1 MAFLDTHADT
11 LQAFSLFSRQL
22 GARPDYVQ
30 GGGGNT
36 SVKLDDHLMAIK
48 ASGYCLEDI
57 RPDKA
62 YAVIDYAALR
72 RFYAENEPSKFSD
85 VEAAGAAVSKI
96 SQQQIEG
103 LDTLRP
109 SVEAGF
115 HSLLD
120 TFVGHTHSVYANL
133 AACCKEADQV
143 LSDAL
148 AGADYTGALVP
159 YINPGA
165 ELTFTIRDVMR
176 HAKAETGKQPSV
188 LLLQNHGVIVHDN
201 YDKRCL
207 QVHEDINSRF
217 TKAFGLEE
225 GAFPAPAVKE
235 TGDGSFISNT
245 PWLQSR
251 LAGDAYPD
259 TFLLDSPLYPD
270 QMVFFK
276 DTLGETARIDRKSG
290 VTHYRLPRKTAQTL
304 EETLCAV
311 IFIIETIRRRGLT
324 LVTMGEAAKGFIGG
338 WESEKYRKSLAEG
351 KA

>member
-1 MAFLDTHADT
+1 MAFLDIYADI
-11 LQAFSLFSRQL
+11 LKAFSHFSGQL

-36 SVKLDDHLMAIK
+36 SVKLDDYLMAIK

-62 YAVIDYAALR
+62 YAVINYAALR
-72 RFYAENEPSKFSD
+72 RFYAQSEPGQYAD
-85 VEAAGAAVSKI
+85 VEAAGAASAKAA
-96 SQQQIEG
+96 QQQIEG
-103 LDTLRP
+103 LDALRP

-120 TFVGHTHSVYANL
+120 TYVGHTHSVYANL
-133 AACCKEADQV
+133 AACCKEADEV
-143 LSDAL
+143 LQNAL
-148 AGADYTGALVP
+148 DGADYTGALVP

-165 ELTFTIRDVMR
+165 ELTFTIRDAMR
-176 HAKAETGKQPSV
+176 YAKAESGRAPSV
-188 LLLQNHGVIVHDN
+188 LLLQNHGIISHDN
-201 YDKRCL
+201 SNKRCL
-207 QVHEDINSRF
+207 QIHEDINNRF
-217 TKAFGLEE
+217 INAFGLEE

-235 TGDGSFISNT
+235 TADGTYLSDT
-245 PWLQSR
+245 PWLHSR

-259 TFLLDSPLYPD
+259 AFLLDSPLYPD

-276 DTLGETARIDRKSG
+276 GTLGEKALINRTSG
-290 VTHYRLPRKTAQTL
+290 VTHYHLPRKTAQTI

-311 IFIIETIRRRGLT
+311 VFIIETIRRRGLT
-324 LVTMGEAAKGFIGG
+324 LVTMGESAKGFIGG

>member
-1 MAFLDTHADT
+1 MAFFEEYADS
-11 LQAFSLFSRQL
+11 LRAYSQFSGQL

-36 SVKLDDHLMAIK
+36 SVKLDGRLMAIK

-62 YAVIDYAALR
+62 YAVIDYAAMR
-72 RFYAENEPSKFSD
+72 RFYTENEPENFPD
-85 VEAAGAAVSKI
+85 VEAAGAAVSK
-96 SQQQIEG
+96 SSLASIEG
-103 LDTLRP
+103 LAALRP

-120 TFVGHTHSVYANL
+120 TYVGHTHSVFANL
-133 AACCKEADQV
+133 AACCKEAGRV

-148 AGADYTGALVP
+148 GGAGYTSALVP

-165 ELTFTIRDVMR
+165 GLTFAIRDTLR
-176 HAKAETGKQPSV
+176 QAKADTGRQPAV
-188 LLLQNHGVIVHDN
+188 LLLQNHGVIVHD
-201 YDKRCL
+201 DSHLRCL
-207 QVHEDINSRF
+207 QIHEDMNIRLAG
-217 TKAFGLEE
+217 AFGLEQ
-225 GAFPAPAVKE
+225 GAFPKPSVTEAD
-235 TGDGSFISNT
+235 DGFFTSAT
-245 PWLQSR
+245 PWLHSR
-251 LAGDAYPD
+251 LKGDAYPD
-259 TFLLDSPLYPD
+259 AFLLDDPLYPD

-276 DTLGETARIDRKSG
+276 GTLGEAARIDRRTG
-290 VTHYRLPRKTAQTL
+290 IAHYRMARKAALTL

-311 IFIIETIRRRGLT
+311 VFIVETVRRRGLT
-324 LVTMGEAAKGFIGG
+324 LVTMGEAAKGFIGS